1 MTDFDAVLARTVL
14 FMDIEDAIKRREA
27 HAEADPVMAEDL
39 HKLIAAA
46 FARGID
52 EGRCTGPD
60 DFRNLLVE
68 LAAHAVAAVEGHD
81 RQHNRRG
88 H

>member
-14 FMDIEDAIKRREA
+14 FMDIEDTMARHAAR
-27 HAEADPVMAEDL
+27 AEADPAMAEDL
-39 HKLIAAA
+39 RRLIAAA

-52 EGRCTGPD
+52 EGRCAGPD
-60 DFRNLLVE
+60 DFRNLLVD
-68 LAAHAVAAVEGHD
+68 LAAHAVAAVEGPD

-88 H
+88 N